1 MKKITV
7 SDAFETAT
15 GASLYDLTG
24 TYNRALL
31 AMEGGDFDEET
42 IRDTLDG
49 LEGELAQKT
58 LRVIAMAQAL
68 DSRSNAITS
77 RIEAMAERA
86 VALQNRSK
94 YLREYAMECL
104 KAAGFEAGDSI
115 ESPELALRIQKNP
128 PKVNILNVAE
138 LPDSVWTQPPTPPK
152 VVNKSAIAEM
162 LKAGIKVSWAEL
174 IQSTRLVEK

>member
-7 SDAFETAT
+7 SDAFGTAI

-24 TYNRALL
+24 NYNRALL
-31 AMEGGDFDEET
+31 AFESGDFDDET

-68 DSRSNAITS
+68 DSRSNAITA

-94 YLREYAMECL
+94 YLREYALECL

-128 PKVNILNVAE
+128 PKVNILDSIA
-138 LPDSVWTQPPTPPK
+138 LPAAFWKIPPPPDK
-152 VVNKSAIAEM
+152 QVDKAAIAIA
-162 LKAGIKVSWAEL
+162 LKAGEAVPGAEL
-174 IQSTRLVEK
+174 VTTTRLVEK